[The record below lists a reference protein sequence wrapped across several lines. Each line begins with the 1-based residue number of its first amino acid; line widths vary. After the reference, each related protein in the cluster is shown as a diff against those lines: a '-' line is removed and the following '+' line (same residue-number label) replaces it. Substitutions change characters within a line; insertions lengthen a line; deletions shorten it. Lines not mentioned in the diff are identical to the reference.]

1 MPTPNKKG
9 TTIMMS
15 RLLLST
21 LILGLGTALP
31 AAAVT
36 GNASAGKA
44 KSTVCASCHG
54 PDGNSPTPAFPKLAG
69 QNDDYLVHALKA
81 YRDKSR
87 VNAIMNGQAANLS
100 DQDIADL
107 AAYFASQSGLKY
119 KR

>member
-1 MPTPNKKG
+1 MNTHLLLA
-9 TTIMMS
+9 TTI
-15 RLLLST
+15 LA
-21 LILGLGTALP
+21 LGVNLP
-31 AAAVT
+31 AAAA
-36 GNASAGKA
+36 GDAAAGKA
-44 KSTVCASCHG
+44 KSAACAACHG
-54 PDGNSPTPAFPKLAG
+54 ADGNSPTPAFPKLAG